1 MVGCHVRV
9 EEEVVYYESRKR
21 EIKIRLMNE
30 GRNDERPKDRVGEIH
45 ECDGRTHDPDTMVT
59 PLTPKP
65 TLKAETLVRVTTT
78 IVSRREEDVALR
90 KWP

>member
-1 MVGCHVRV
+1 MKDNEIKLEETETSHTLGGAVVGCHVRV

-45 ECDGRTHDPDTMVT
+45 ECDG
-59 PLTPKP
+59 
-65 TLKAETLVRVTTT
+65 
-78 IVSRREEDVALR
+78 
-90 KWP
+90 